1 MKPEM
6 RRQLA
11 QLPYEE
17 KIRKVGELIR
27 LSQKVKKAASNTSE
41 DAELLGR
48 LDAAAEEL
56 DAGEDIPTERARE
69 RIQSGN

>member
-27 LSQKVKKAASNTSE
+27 LSQNVKKAASNTSG
-41 DAELLGR
+41 DAELTGH

-56 DAGEDIPTERARE
+56 DAGEGIPTERARE